1 MCDAVHVTQDLV
13 LQQIVEL
20 RKAGYRSIKAG
31 HEADGQLGYMAR
43 KRLADF
49 VMSEDGDIIVH
60 GAPRVLTA
68 AAETVE

>member
-1 MCDAVHVTQDLV
+1 M

-60 GAPRVLTA
+60 GAPRVLTKVRCDGRRLTA
-68 AAETVE
+68 TSDGH